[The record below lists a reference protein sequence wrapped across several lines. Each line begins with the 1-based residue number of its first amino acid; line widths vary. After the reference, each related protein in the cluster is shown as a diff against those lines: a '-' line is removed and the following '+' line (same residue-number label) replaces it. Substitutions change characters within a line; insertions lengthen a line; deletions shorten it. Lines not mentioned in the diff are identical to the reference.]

1 MVGLPTEVL
10 AAAIGPPSTELI
22 VAALGVIGAFIAA
35 AFAAPFLMRKVNRD
49 LVKAQADKTEAE
61 KDEILDRQAGVWI
74 KRYEDRLAELDDY
87 LDRQDELHAIH
98 AAWDYNVLVALRHA
112 NIQTVDPPP
121 LKPPK
126 RARTRRVHHGSEHD
140 AGIDMDSQ
148 ILEGHRR
155 EGS

>member
-74 KRYEDRLAELDDY
+74 KR
-87 LDRQDELHAIH
+87 
-98 AAWDYNVLVALRHA
+98 
-112 NIQTVDPPP
+112 
-121 LKPPK
+121 
-126 RARTRRVHHGSEHD
+126 
-140 AGIDMDSQ
+140 
-148 ILEGHRR
+148 
-155 EGS
+155 